1 MIEACFDIQ
10 GTLVRVVTDVE
21 EAVPLFGLG
30 RYGSAVVPSR
40 PAHFRLVY
48 RDRRRA
54 SLRWDGRGE
63 LTFEGPWTLI
73 RPSPVLEVLGNLA
86 LRRALE
92 ECGRFVLHAS
102 AVSRAGMAVVLF
114 GGAGAGKTITAIA
127 LCRDHGFGLL
137 SNGSALLGLD
147 GSGHPEVLGTLKP
160 GVKLRYSSFS
170 RSFPAEADRLF
181 AGVAGSGPGFD
192 AKRTVAAADLGLEVA
207 AAPQPLVAFYHLRLL
222 SGPARTGS
230 LDPVRLRVGLYESLA
245 RHARGAA
252 TFIIFGEGHRR
263 SVYVPG
269 LDSPKLHDDRRR
281 LIEAMVTQLEGEYLA
296 GSPSACAAHI
306 AACAAHMAAC
316 ATHMAG
322 FRGLQRG
329 GLAEGGGS
337 P

>member
-10 GTLVRVVTDVE
+10 GALMRVVTDVA
-21 EAVPLFGLG
+21 EAIPLFGLG
-30 RYGSAVVPSR
+30 RYGSVVVPPR

-54 SLRWDGRGE
+54 SLRWDGCGV
-63 LTFEGPWTLI
+63 LTFEAPWTLI

-102 AVSRAGMAVVLF
+102 AVSRAGVAVVLF
-114 GGAGAGKTITAIA
+114 GGAGVGKTITAIA
-127 LCRDHGFGLL
+127 LCRDHGFRLL

-147 GSGHPEVLGTLKP
+147 GSGHPEVLGSLKP
-160 GVKLRYSSFS
+160 GVKLRYSSFG

-181 AGVAGSGPGFD
+181 AGVAGCGSGASGGGRVLGPAGASFD
-192 AKRTVAAADLGLEVA
+192 AKRTVAAADLGLEVET
-207 AAPQPLVAFYHLRLL
+207 APQPLVALYHLGLL

-230 LDPVRLRVGLYESLA
+230 LDPVRLRVGLYESFA
-245 RHARGAA
+245 RHVRGAA
-252 TFIIFGEGHRR
+252 TFIAFGEGHRR

-269 LDSPKLHDDRRR
+269 LDSPTLHDDRRR
-281 LIEAMVTQLEGEYLA
+281 LIEAMVTQLETEYLA
-296 GSPSACAAHI
+296 GSPSG
-306 AACAAHMAAC
+306 C
-316 ATHMAG
+316 ATYIAG
-322 FRGLQRG
+322 FRGIQRG